1 MADDNSGGN
10 SGGWFPNLNNL
21 LLILLAGTLLIGQ
34 QAYHESRPSKPD
46 AKPAI
51 ADVDARLWQDPFEA
65 VKQYIEKNPK
75 SVEGDGK
82 DRLQNLQKDI
92 EAKLKLGNDDKGGEL
107 NVLAVMLPG
116 APYYED
122 GEIRRRLR
130 YAALSGFNAALRYTP
145 ENPNYINF
153 FKIAKNDQTLPEQ
166 HVAYEWMTY
175 KPDNKL
181 PPVLIL
187 WLDNDKF
194 RGKPHQ
200 LLVKLLKRVQNAKN
214 TQKPITF
221 KVNVLGPYDSDN
233 LQDMVREFGKTN
245 IANHK
250 DLSLNFYSPSASVQ
264 DSSLL
269 KDIPG
274 LNESFEEDNGLILT
288 HPEYFLFF
296 RELYGDQCKPT
307 SMQLFSTCAA
317 SPPELFCI
325 GIPKEPYFLDTI
337 YVSVQSSLP
346 FPVSAYNFFAN
357 YLGRMLTL
365 ENLPIYS
372 NLQQFFKQ
380 KGGLNFL
387 RVNSSDQHLAV
398 AIKQEL
404 FKRGI
409 AVGENSRV
417 LLLSEWDTLYGLHL
431 PDTFAAEL
439 IKPFPENGTK
449 NYPLLNKCTRDGN
462 EEAKYNETD
471 KLQDGGQ
478 IYDENIQCVFR
489 FSYLRG
495 LDGEKAKSGDKPTP
509 SGSKNDAKDKNGQ
522 PRNGENLEDAEGD
535 SQFDYVRRMA
545 NQIAE
550 LDEHIKKDK
559 KLAAHAI
566 QVIGI
571 LGSDV
576 YDKLLILEAMHD
588 KFPDAMFFTNGL
600 DARFLH
606 PEDYKWARNLLLAS
620 TFDLTLDR
628 QLQRDIPPFRDSTQT
643 AYFLATEM
651 AIAGIAKD
659 DPVVGGY
666 WRLPDEYKY
675 FFTNQLDLQED
686 FDKLLM
692 YPRVKEVGRT
702 RFSDVSFNPTP
713 NSVTGL
719 PKIHPNLSDK
729 QGNGLELH
737 KLEIILKILKYLSLG
752 IIIISSLYY
761 FRISHD
767 YLSSLNGFLFILF
780 MLLVCFFVPHIVR
793 LLINKSGSWITQG
806 YGLLSLLFFIGL
818 IYLIVIALLAIYNN
832 SIENAFNDI
841 LNSPSNGNKEKKQKK
856 LSDFIFTLSIIFIV
870 FVGWWLFW
878 VTQPTATEWLN
889 GGEQYSF
896 SEGISMWPTEGLRL
910 IALVVTSYLIIDVYR
925 FWGIPKWL
933 TTHKID
939 KLEKSNFYGCK
950 PLILWVEWWNTKSRM
965 SRPMIMAILFFYIG
979 MLSVYSFGMPN
990 IPHRG
995 EAMFFLDHVLM
1006 RGLLVPAYALLLF
1019 LVVDAVNH
1027 AVVLVDK
1034 SFPHEDKPDERTEWP
1049 REIRRFYAQKLA
1061 IGENELHEWV
1071 SMRFVNELTEGIYR
1085 IIGYPLIV
1093 CVIIVVARSTYFDN
1107 WHMPIA
1113 LKVIIGFSLGM
1124 LIFCDY
1130 RLKGKADEARSSALK
1145 WLRQRVVY
1153 CNGLKSDSS
1162 RNKGPQLE
1170 KLIGMIENSENVVY
1184 QSFFQRPIFRNSLLI
1199 VVALLADSVD
1209 YTGIASK
1216 LF

>member
-1 MADDNSGGN
+1 MANDNSGGN

-21 LLILLAGTLLIGQ
+21 LLILLAGTLLVGQ
-34 QAYHESRPSKPD
+34 HAYHESRPSKPD

-65 VKQYIEKNPK
+65 VKQHIEKNLESDK
-75 SVEGDGK
+75 GDGTG
-82 DRLQNLQKDI
+82 RLQKLHADI
-92 EAKLKLGNDDKGGEL
+92 EAKLKLVNEGEHCKPEHECGKL

-153 FKIAKNDQTLPEQ
+153 FKIAKNDKTLPEQ

-175 KPDNKL
+175 KPEESL

-194 RGKPHQ
+194 RGKPHE
-200 LLVKLLKRVQNAKN
+200 LLVDLLNRIQTANDP
-214 TQKPITF
+214 QKPITF
-221 KVNVLGPYDSDN
+221 KVNAKVLGPYDSDN
-233 LQDMVREFGKTN
+233 LQDMVREFGTN
-245 IANHK
+245 KASDHK
-250 DLSLNFYSPSASVQ
+250 NLPLSFYSPSASVQ

-269 KDIPG
+269 KGVPE
-274 LNESFEEDNGLILT
+274 LKESFDENYSLALT
-288 HPEYFLFF
+288 HPENFV
-296 RELYGDQCKPT
+296 G
-307 SMQLFSTCAA
+307 
-317 SPPELFCI
+317 
-325 GIPKEPYFLDTI
+325 PK
-337 YVSVQSSLP
+337 
-346 FPVSAYNFFAN
+346 YN
-357 YLGRMLTL
+357 
-365 ENLPIYS
+365 
-372 NLQQFFKQ
+372 NLQHYFKA
-380 KGGLNFL
+380 KSGSHLNFV
-387 RVNSSDQHLAV
+387 RVNSSDQYLAV

-409 AVGENSRV
+409 ELGENSRV

-439 IKPFPENGTK
+439 IKPFPEKGPED
-449 NYPLLNKCTRDGN
+449 YPSSNTCIKHKDKDENKKAMFDDWN
-462 EEAKYNETD
+462 N
-471 KLQDGGQ
+471 LQDGSQ
-478 IYDENIQCVFR
+478 IYDEKFQCVFR

-509 SGSKNDAKDKNGQ
+509 SSSKSEYKGNSVKSG
-522 PRNGENLEDAEGD
+522 GVENLEDAEGN

-550 LDEHIKKDK
+550 LDQRIRNEN
-559 KLAAHAI
+559 KLTAHAI
-566 QVIGI
+566 QAIGI

-588 KFPDAMFFTNGL
+588 KFPDAIYFTNGL

-628 QLQRDIPPFRDSTQT
+628 PLQRDIPPFRDSTQT

-651 AIAGIAKD
+651 ALASMAKTN
-659 DPVVGGY
+659 PVMYGHLLFGQYSKDNKYCEVN
-666 WRLPDEYKY
+666 DNKDCKEYKE
-675 FFTNQLDLQED
+675 FISQAFGSQEE

-692 YPRVKEVGRT
+692 YPRIKEVGKT
-702 RFSDVSFNPTP
+702 RFSDISFNPP
-713 NSVTGL
+713 VSSSENAFPS
-719 PKIHPNLSDK
+719 IHPNLSDK
-729 QGNGLELH
+729 QENGHETH
-737 KLEIILKILKYLSLG
+737 ILKFFIIFPLA
-752 IIIISSLYY
+752 IIIIPLSLYH
-761 FRISHD
+761 FRVSRE
-767 YLSSLNGFLFILF
+767 YLSNYDGLSFIFLMGCICIFVPIIVKLLIFTSSFITQEYVLLILLFIL
-780 MLLVCFFVPHIVR
+780 
-793 LLINKSGSWITQG
+793 
-806 YGLLSLLFFIGL
+806 GL
-818 IYLIVIALLAIYNN
+818 IYLIIIGKFAINPLVFHSKIITFVSLIIISTSKRWPNSVEIVHRIKTEIASND
-832 SIENAFNDI
+832 EN
-841 LNSPSNGNKEKKQKK
+841 KKNQ
-856 LSDFIFTLSIIFIV
+856 SFVVFIFSIILIIV
-870 FVGWWLFW
+870 LVAWLFW
-878 VTQPTATEWLN
+878 VARPTGWLD
-889 GGEQYSF
+889 GGEQYYL
-896 SEGISMWPTEGLRL
+896 SEGISMWPTEGIRL

-925 FWGIPKWL
+925 FKGISEWL
-933 TTHKID
+933 DTHKI
-939 KLEKSNFYGCK
+939 KKSDYNGCK
-950 PLILWVEWWNTKSRM
+950 PLKLWDDWWNTKRRM
-965 SRPMIMAILFFYIG
+965 FRPMVMAIIFFGIGLF
-979 MLSVYSFGMPN
+979 LVYTFGMPN
-990 IPHRG
+990 IPGRG
-995 EAMFFLDHVLM
+995 ILIHALDDVLM

-1019 LVVDAVNH
+1019 LVVDTVNN
-1027 AVVLVDK
+1027 AINLVDK

-1093 CVIIVVARSTYFDN
+1093 SVMIVVARSTYFDN

-1113 LKVIIGFSLGM
+1113 LKAIIGFSLGI
-1124 LIFCDY
+1124 LIYCDY
-1130 RLKGKADEARSSALK
+1130 RLKGKADEARKSALK

-1184 QSFFQRPIFRNSLLI
+1184 QSFFQRPIFRNILLI
-1199 VVALLADSVD
+1199 VVALLADSAD
-1209 YTGIASK
+1209 YTAIVSR